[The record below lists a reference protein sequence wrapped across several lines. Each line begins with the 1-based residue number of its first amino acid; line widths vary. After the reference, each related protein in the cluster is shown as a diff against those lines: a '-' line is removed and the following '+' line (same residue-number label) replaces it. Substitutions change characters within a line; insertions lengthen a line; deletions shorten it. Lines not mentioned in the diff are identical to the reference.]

1 METAAADFTAFEV
14 IVPSIFLIAAL
25 VVMCVLIRV
34 CMKTEG

>member
-1 METAAADFTAFEV
+1 METAATDFTAIEV
-14 IVPSIFLIAAL
+14 IIPSIFLIAAL